1 MCNTFFKLI
10 SLLLICAFI
19 NSCSTISDKLNIEE
33 IINNTEEYFF
43 GDDKENEEI
52 EKPEIKVDNTN
63 KEDFPSISSVP
74 EDVPEFTQMD
84 ESFFEGE
91 ISISETANEDDI
103 RKKQLE
109 PEKVSSALGEEENS
123 LSQKTILTIANI
135 SSSIRSKVKLLLAKS
150 DPPTNPEATKITF
163 RDSSVGNGVND
174 QLSKI
179 AIIQFPNNSVT
190 PDGSANEVLNKIVNK
205 YKGSKLKLVGHASK
219 TGSNSISGKR
229 INMEISFSRAEKI
242 KEILVSRGFPKKQ
255 IIAEGMGD
263 LEPIANTPT
272 NSYNEAANRRVEIF
286 YYIE

>member
-10 SLLLICAFI
+10 SLFLICAFI

-43 GDDKENEEI
+43 GTDKENEEI
-52 EKPEIKVDNTN
+52 EKSEIEADNTN

-74 EDVPEFTQMD
+74 ETVPDFPQMD

-109 PEKVSSALGEEENS
+109 PKKVSSDTGQEKNS
-123 LSQKTILTIANI
+123 YSQKTILTIANI
-135 SSSIRSKVKLLLAKS
+135 SSSIRAKVKLLLAKS
-150 DPPTNPEATKITF
+150 DPPTNPEATKISL
-163 RDSSVGNGVND
+163 RGSLVEND
-174 QLSKI
+174 LNVQLTKI

-190 PDGSANEVLNKIVNK
+190 PDDSAKEVLNKIVNK
-205 YKGSKLKLVGHASK
+205 YKGSKLKLIGHASK
-219 TGSNSISGKR
+219 TGSNSIQGKR
-229 INMEISFSRAEKI
+229 INMEISFSRGEKI
-242 KEILVSRGFPKKQ
+242 KEILVSRGFSKKQ
-255 IIAEGMGD
+255 IIVEGMGD
-263 LEPIANTPT
+263 LEPVANTPT

>member
-10 SLLLICAFI
+10 SLFLICAFI
-19 NSCSTISDKLNIEE
+19 NSCSTISDRLNIEE

-74 EDVPEFTQMD
+74 EDVPEFPQMD

-150 DPPTNPEATKITF
+150 DPPTNPEATKISL
-163 RDSSVGNGVND
+163 RGSLVEND
-174 QLSKI
+174 LNVQLTKI
-179 AIIQFPNNSVT
+179 AIIQFPNNSVS
-190 PDGSANEVLNKIVNK
+190 PDDSANEVLNKIVNK

-219 TGSNSISGKR
+219 TGSNSINGKR

-242 KEILVSRGFPKKQ
+242 KEILVSRGFSKKQ
-255 IIAEGMGD
+255 IIVEAMGD

-272 NSYNEAANRRVEIF
+272 NAYNEAANRRVEIF